1 MAMLVMRPQPN
12 TQPPDDPKPQS
23 HDYQLLCAQ
32 LRQQLQDK
40 DKDLLLAAEIGQN
53 LLKANEGLS
62 QALSAQRSCEHCA
75 NLTNSAAAKSV
86 NRKLRRRSSSQRVEE
101 AAVLEHL
108 SDNPAHSAP
117 DAVTS
122 SPVLPRRGSPVTH
135 YVAAS
140 PRRMKSDD
148 FRWPGSPGLSCRS
161 SGGNGGSGGGNNSD
175 AAPIPPPPRMLKH
188 RSVSCASDLA
198 NADYYIVTLEA
209 EYAEACAQVAKL
221 QSRLRE
227 ETHALARRAETSEGA
242 VADLRTEL
250 AAVTDELEQLRVEK
264 RTLVRQIKSERRE
277 QTWFETEDRDRVAKL
292 LEKLREAEE
301 EAARESS
308 ARAALEDNL
317 KRCLYELDELRGQSA
332 DLAGAAKENLA
343 LNQLCERQTSH
354 IKELQEQLESLRASY
369 TAVTAELDAKAT
381 PLPIGCPILSPSPES
396 IPTSSSSPSFSP
408 PPTNPFKELA
418 SARFG
423 AASLLEPAAPV
434 FGQIYDRV
442 AGPMYLSPLDI
453 RRSLRSEMRQSRRAS
468 GASASGKGDEGDDN
482 DREEEEGEGEGD
494 DVYVTPLGTP
504 LRSRA
509 VSEDGEHG
517 KYQDTDDVSLPP
529 AAEAPADQ
537 ALNRRPRQPRHHGVR
552 PASVGSASPLSS
564 RTSSPTTPSPSPA
577 RRFFSPTFANPHDLF
592 MTPSSPA
599 LSHVARDK
607 RQFNFQYLEPH
618 HPQNHYLHINNNNDN
633 DTTQHSNDDRTVTR
647 GGPAWGSPP
656 SRRRTSMASSIGSTD
671 EEEGMLNGGTALL
684 SLLWKLKEWV
694 VPGS

>member
-1 MAMLVMRPQPN
+1 MLVMRQQPNPQP
-12 TQPPDDPKPQS
+12 PEDPKTHP

-32 LRQQLQDK
+32 LRQQLEDK

-62 QALSAQRSCEHCA
+62 QALLAQRTCEHCA
-75 NLTNSAAAKSV
+75 NATNSAAAKCT
-86 NRKLRRRSSSQRVEE
+86 NRKVRRRSSIQRVEE
-101 AAVLEHL
+101 AAALEQ
-108 SDNPAHSAP
+108 SADNPAHSAS
-117 DAVTS
+117 DAGAS
-122 SPVLPRRGSPVTH
+122 SPVVPRRGSPVTN

-161 SGGNGGSGGGNNSD
+161 SGGNNGD
-175 AAPIPPPPRMLKH
+175 VTTQPPPPRMLKH

-209 EYAEACAQVAKL
+209 EYADACAQVAKL

-227 ETHALARRAETSEGA
+227 ETHALTRRAETSEGA
-242 VADLRTEL
+242 MADLRTEL
-250 AAVTDELEQLRVEK
+250 AAMMDELEQLRVEK

-277 QTWFETEDRDRVAKL
+277 QTWFETEDRDRFANL
-292 LEKLREAEE
+292 LEKIREAEE

-317 KRCLYELDELRGQSA
+317 KRCLDEMEDLRGQ
-332 DLAGAAKENLA
+332 LAELSSAAKENVA

-354 IKELQEQLESLRASY
+354 IKELKEQLESLRTSY
-369 TAVTAELDAKAT
+369 TAVTAELDAKTT
-381 PLPIGCPILSPSPES
+381 PLSIGCPVMSPSPE
-396 IPTSSSSPSFSP
+396 PTPISASSSSSPSLSRP
-408 PPTNPFKELA
+408 IPTNPFKELA

-442 AGPMYLSPLDI
+442 AGPMYLSPLDT

-468 GASASGKGDEGDDN
+468 GGGASDNGDEGDD
-482 DREEEEGEGEGD
+482 DGEEED
-494 DVYVTPLGTP
+494 DVFVTPLRTP
-504 LRSRA
+504 LRSHA
-509 VSEDGEHG
+509 VSEDGEDG
-517 KYQDTDDVSLPP
+517 KYQDRSDVSLPA
-529 AAEAPADQ
+529 AAEGPTDLVSDQ
-537 ALNRRPRQPRHHGVR
+537 RPRRPRHHGVR
-552 PASVGSASPLSS
+552 PVSDGDTSPSLS
-564 RTSSPTTPSPSPA
+564 RTTSPTNTSPSPA

-592 MTPSSPA
+592 ITPSSPA
-599 LSHVARDK
+599 LSRAARDK
-607 RQFNFQYLEPH
+607 LQFNFQYLEPH
-618 HPQNHYLHINNNNDN
+618 HPQNHYLHMNNHDLNND
-633 DTTQHSNDDRTVTR
+633 DTKITR

-656 SRRRTSMASSIGSTD
+656 PRRRASMASSIGSTD